1 MGAKPIREDRDK
13 YRVLPVSKV
22 IHQIITK
29 LDTEEPNRET
39 SCPDQNNR

>member
-1 MGAKPIREDRDK
+1 MGAKPTREARDK
-13 YRVLPVSKV
+13 YRALPVSNV

-29 LDTEEPNRET
+29 LDTEDPYRET